1 MIALIVAK
9 SLVGQI
15 LGHYRILDQLGSGG
29 MGVVY
34 RAQDV
39 KLGRQVALKVLPA
52 EHTSSEESVERF
64 RREARTASS
73 LNHPNICTIYGFDEH
88 QGQLYIAMELLDGE
102 PLDRRLSGRPLDLRH
117 LLEIATQV
125 ADALE
130 AAHSEGILHRD
141 IKPANI
147 FLTRRGTVKVLDFGL
162 AKLSPEYA
170 RRAGRLEMGPETRI
184 PDHFTSVAGT
194 TVGTIA
200 YMSPE
205 QARGEEVDPRTDLF
219 SFGVVIYEMATGR
232 QSFPGHTTAVV
243 FDGIL
248 NREPAPPSTLNGML
262 PGELDRIVSK
272 ALEKDRSLRYQTAAD
287 MGADLKRL
295 RRDSGSKAHVTTPAS
310 SGVTVS
316 SGEAATVVMS
326 GEHTQIGGPS
336 GIGQPPTMV
345 KGPGPLSAPPPP
357 PAMRHDP
364 SAALRTAAKTPWFWG
379 AGGALVVLLTVAA
392 GIGAYLASGRGTNN
406 TTPTDPAASAA
417 PAADGAPPNPD
428 PSNATPP
435 ASIVAEATPPASNPA
450 QPAAPP
456 GTPLPPGGAAQP
468 PAKGAPTQTGQSGTA
483 AASRSATKGA
493 VPPAAPAPVAPA
505 PAVPAP
511 PAPTVSPESQAAQR
525 LDVAKAKLANNLN
538 DQALGDLRQIILD
551 YPNSPAAAEAAFLA
565 ADIHEKTGREDDAM
579 AAFVEFESR
588 FAKNPRAPESKL
600 RRAQILA
607 RRTQPAAIQQARI
620 ILTEVARDY
629 ARTPHAQMALNARL
643 RIETDRKNLRELD
656 PVLKIEVPASMVTM
670 REIIRQFPDSQ
681 QALALRNQVALR
693 LADMEQ
699 WAGAAAVLEDLVARG
714 GAPAEVYFRLGDI
727 YDRRLKQPDKA
738 RTYYGKVTEGSPRYE
753 EAQRRLKRR

>member
-1 MIALIVAK
+1 MVAPIVSK
-9 SLVGQI
+9 TLVGQI
-15 LGHYRILDQLGSGG
+15 LGHYRILDQLGAGG

-39 KLGRQVALKVLPA
+39 KLGRQVALKVLPV

-88 QGQLYIAMELLDGE
+88 QGQLYLAMELLDGE

-117 LLEIATQV
+117 LLDIATQV

-141 IKPANI
+141 IKPPNI

-184 PDHFTSVAGT
+184 PEHFTSVAGT

-262 PGELDRIVSK
+262 PAELDRIVSK

-295 RRDSGSKAHVTTPAS
+295 RRDSGSKQHLKPPAS
-310 SGVTVS
+310 GVAVS

-345 KGPGPLSAPPPP
+345 KGPAPMSTPPPP
-357 PAMRHDP
+357 IMRHDP
-364 SAALRTAAKTPWFWG
+364 SSALRTAAKTPWFWG
-379 AGGALVVLLTVAA
+379 AGGALVVLLSVAA
-392 GIGAYLASGRGTNN
+392 GIGAYLASSRGTNDA
-406 TTPTDPAASAA
+406 TPADPAASAA
-417 PAADGAPPNPD
+417 SSADGASPNPD
-428 PSNATPP
+428 PANATPS
-435 ASIVAEATPPASNPA
+435 ASIVAEVAPPASTPP

-456 GTPLPPGGAAQP
+456 GTPLPPGAAALP
-468 PAKGAPTQTGQSGTA
+468 PAKGAPPPVGQAGTT
-483 AASRSATKGA
+483 AASRSATKSAAPPAASVA
-493 VPPAAPAPVAPA
+493 VAPAPAAPAP
-505 PAVPAP
+505 P
-511 PAPTVSPESQAAQR
+511 PVPTVSTESQAAQR
-525 LDVAKAKLANNLN
+525 LEVAKAKMANNLN

-551 YPNSPAAAEAAFLA
+551 YPNSASAAEAAFLA
-565 ADIHEKTGREDDAM
+565 ADINEKTGREDDAM

-620 ILTEVARDY
+620 ILSEVARDY

-643 RIETDRKNLRELD
+643 RIEIDRRNLRELD
-656 PVLKIEVPASMVTM
+656 PVLKVEVPASMVTM

-681 QALALRNQVALR
+681 QALALRNQLALR
-693 LADMEQ
+693 LADMEL
-699 WAGAAAVLEDLVARG
+699 WAGAAGVLEDLVARG
-714 GAPAEVYFRLGDI
+714 DTPAEVFFRLGEI
-727 YDRRLKQPDKA
+727 YDRRLKQADKA
-738 RTYYGKVTEGSPRYE
+738 RDYYARVPAGSPRYE

>member
-1 MIALIVAK
+1 MVALIVSK

-15 LGHYRILDQLGSGG
+15 LGHYRILDQLGAGG

-39 KLGRQVALKVLPA
+39 KLGRQVALKVLPV
-52 EHTSSEESVERF
+52 EHTTSEESVERF

-88 QGQLYIAMELLDGE
+88 QGQLYLAMELLDGE

-117 LLEIATQV
+117 LLDIATQV

-162 AKLSPEYA
+162 AKLSPEYV
-170 RRAGRLEMGPETRI
+170 RRASQLEAGPETRI

-262 PGELDRIVSK
+262 PAELDRIVSK

-295 RRDSGSKAHVTTPAS
+295 RRDSGSKQHVTPPAS
-310 SGVTVS
+310 SGVTAS

-326 GEHTQIGGPS
+326 GAHTQIGGSS
-336 GIGQPPTMV
+336 GIGQAPTMLR
-345 KGPGPLSAPPPP
+345 GPAMSTPPPP

-364 SAALRTAAKTPWFWG
+364 SAVLRSAAKTPWFWG

-392 GIGAYLASGRGTNN
+392 GIGAFLASGRGTSNA
-406 TTPTDPAASAA
+406 TPTDPAASAA
-417 PAADGAPPNPD
+417 SSAAAAPPNPD
-428 PSNATPP
+428 PANATPAAP
-435 ASIVAEATPPASNPA
+435 TIAEATPPANPM
-450 QPAAPP
+450 QVAAP
-456 GTPLPPGGAAQP
+456 
-468 PAKGAPTQTGQSGTA
+468 
-483 AASRSATKGA
+483 
-493 VPPAAPAPVAPA
+493 
-505 PAVPAP
+505 PAP
-511 PAPTVSPESQAAQR
+511 PAPPAKGTPTQTVPAGTSASARAANRSAVPPPAPAAPALTPPTAPAPPVMSPESQASQR
-525 LDVAKAKLANNLN
+525 LDVAKAKLANNLS

-588 FAKNPRAPESKL
+588 FARNPRAPESKL

-629 ARTPHAQMALNARL
+629 ARTPHAQIALNARL
-643 RIETDRKNLRELD
+643 RIEADRKNLRELD

-681 QALALRNQVALR
+681 QALALRNQLALR
-693 LADMEQ
+693 LADMDQ
-699 WAGAAAVLEDLVARG
+699 WAGAAAVLEDMVARG
-714 GAPAEVYFRLGDI
+714 DTPAEVYFRLGDI

-738 RTYYGKVTEGSPRYE
+738 RSYYAKVTEGSPRYE